1 MLIFTELFLENI
13 SIVNKNNP
21 SMEKILEPYSFKEM
35 VSNVLVLHNCKMI
48 ADMSRLM

>member
-1 MLIFTELFLENI
+1 MLLFTELFSENI

-21 SMEKILEPYSFKEM
+21 STEKILEPYSSKET

-48 ADMSRLM
+48 ADMSL